1 MTKAN
6 KILTPEYKTWLT
18 KIKSKIRSVQLKNAV
33 TVNSSLIQFYFE
45 LGQMISQKQTKWGSK
60 FLERLSL
67 DLKQE
72 FPRMQG
78 FSITNLKYCK
88 LFYEYLTVSPQLD
101 DQFQKSILNIP
112 WGHTKILIGKIKD
125 KTQAQFYIQKTL
137 ENGWSRDTL
146 ALQLKSDL
154 YQRNA
159 KAISNFKTTLP
170 DTHSDLAL
178 QTLKDPYI
186 FDFLQISKKTR
197 EKDIEDQLINNLQK
211 FLLELGKGF
220 AFLGRQYQ
228 LTVAENDYFL
238 DLLFYHT
245 KLKCYVVIEL
255 KNTKF
260 KPEYVGK
267 LNFYLSAVDDQVK
280 DEKDNPTIGIL
291 LCRDKNNL
299 EVEFALRGTTKP
311 MGISEFEITS
321 QIPDKLKQD
330 LPTVEEL
337 ESQFFEENPTK

>member
-88 LFYEYLTVSPQLD
+88 LFYEFYARSISQQPV
-101 DQFQKSILNIP
+101 DQIP
-112 WGHTKILIGKIKD
+112 WSHNVAIFTKSKSL
-125 KTQAQFYIQKTL
+125 QEASFYIQKTL

-170 DTHSDLAL
+170 DTQSDLAL